1 MVNVLKISQI
11 NYYIKSMLESD
22 KNLIQ
27 VYVYGEVSNLTK
39 HRTGHIYLSLKDEK
53 SVLKAVIFNGIHKLK
68 FDLQEGM
75 NIIARGRISVYE
87 PSGQYQIIIEDIQP
101 DGVGSMAI
109 AFEQLKQKLKD
120 EGLFD
125 ENHKKTIPYM
135 PKTIGVITSPTGAVI
150 QDIRNVLS
158 RRFPLTKVLLYG
170 VLVQGEGAPSELIKA
185 VQYFDK
191 AKNVD
196 VIIICRGGGSTEDLS
211 PFNDENLARVIY
223 NADIPII
230 SAVGHETDFTICD
243 FVADLRAPTP
253 SAAAEIVVPNRY
265 DILEEISNMDIISHT
280 KDYIVNYQ
288 YEINDLLKRLLS
300 AYENIIY
307 KQKQELKMH
316 EVMLET
322 LNPEN
327 IINRGYSLL
336 YKENNIITTIDE
348 ISLNDKVK
356 VLLKNGEIEC
366 SVLDIKEGRK

>member
-53 SVLKAVIFNGIHKLK
+53 SVLKAIIFNGIHKLK

-348 ISLNDKVK
+348 ISVNDKVK

>member
-53 SVLKAVIFNGIHKLK
+53 SVLKAIIFNGIHKLK

-243 FVADLRAPTP
+243 FVADLRVPTP

-336 YKENNIITTIDE
+336 YKENNIITTIDD
-348 ISLNDKVK
+348 ISVNDKVK